1 MTEPEG
7 AGSTTKG
14 GCVGNG
20 KVEGRW
26 REGPWV
32 QQKGQ
37 DWAAGEGDQGQ
48 CSSKAWVRTGKV

>member
-1 MTEPEG
+1 MMEHER

-26 REGPWV
+26 GEGPCE
-32 QQKGQ
+32 QQKRQ
-37 DWAAGEGDQGQ
+37 DWAAGEGEQGQ
-48 CSSKAWVRTGKV
+48 CSSKEGVRTGKV